1 LERTGVLKGFM
12 IFLTATGWPV
22 SWSLAELFHLH
33 QREFFSDAAQGP
45 FIPDEPESTHAHRL
59 QIGVPDQRS
68 IISSSLEGS
77 QEGANLLVISN
88 VVPKIW
94 ALTNSAILSTVEVF
108 VIKRTEVKS

>member
-1 LERTGVLKGFM
+1 M

-77 QEGANLLVISN
+77 LEGFARGCKPACDLERRPKDLGSHEFGHLV
-88 VVPKIW
+88 
-94 ALTNSAILSTVEVF
+94 NS
-108 VIKRTEVKS
+108 